1 MSPQDCHIS
10 HCQGAILVYDIT
22 SAKSLERLNT
32 WHKELDKFDSEEGMV
47 SCQSQARNIQ
57 PMREQEI

>member
-1 MSPQDCHIS
+1 MMSQ
-10 HCQGAILVYDIT
+10 CQGAILVYDIT

-47 SCQSQARNIQ
+47 SQ
-57 PMREQEI
+57 PIGSCFWS

>member
-1 MSPQDCHIS
+1 MMSQ
-10 HCQGAILVYDIT
+10 CQGAILVYDIT

-47 SCQSQARNIQ
+47 SQ
-57 PMREQEI
+57 PITGQEYRINEKAGH